1 MSVDQ
6 LTELQHRLLDAR
18 IARHVLDA
26 NEFESLET
34 DQAYLSQAQL
44 IQHYCQETETI
55 LSGWK
60 VALSG
65 APAQAK
71 YALQHPV
78 YGHLCSDMQ
87 LENGSCIE
95 LAQLYQP
102 KLEVELAFILNQA
115 ITPADLTDAELL
127 AKVGQIRPAI
137 EIADTRW
144 QNWHFNLGQFL
155 ADNAAAQFYIL
166 GDAVDVS
173 IADLDIYQL
182 IEHANLDITVTTQPE
197 DHPIRNYLWLVRTLL
212 QQAKSL
218 DAGEVILTG
227 SIIRPMD
234 LTVGQ
239 YQLSVLGQKL
249 SLQVI

>member
-26 NEFESLET
+26 NEFEFLET
-34 DQAYLSQAQL
+34 DQAYLSQAKM
-44 IQHYCQETETI
+44 IQHYCQETESK

-78 YGHLCSDMQ
+78 YGHLCIDMQ
-87 LENGSCIE
+87 LANGSCIE
-95 LAQLYQP
+95 LSQLYQP
-102 KLEVELAFILNQA
+102 KLEVELAFTLKEAILSRN
-115 ITPADLTDAELL
+115 LTDAELL
-127 AKVGQIRPAI
+127 AKVGKIRPAI

-144 QNWHFNLGQFL
+144 QNWHFNLDQFL
-155 ADNAAAQFYIL
+155 VDNAAAQFYLL
-166 GDAVDVS
+166 GNEVEIS
-173 IADLDIYQL
+173 IEDLDIHRL
-182 IEHANLDITVTTQPE
+182 IEHSNIDVTVTTQPQ
-197 DHPIRNYLWLVRTLL
+197 DHPIRNYLWLVRTVME
-212 QQAKSL
+212 QAKSL
-218 DAGEVILTG
+218 QADDVILTG

-234 LTVGQ
+234 LKVGE
-239 YQLSVLGQKL
+239 YQFKVLGQNL